1 MVLISHRYKFIYIKN
16 IKVAGTSVES
26 FFEKYCINPNI
37 EYVKT
42 QRINTKISKYG
53 LIGFRGIESD
63 KKKFK
68 NTLGFTN
75 HMGCKGLKNKIPPNI
90 YNNYIKF
97 CVIRNPYDKMVSKY
111 FFSKSE
117 LSFKEFCK
125 KAKCVN
131 INRYTINGKNQ
142 CNILIRF
149 ENLKEDII
157 KICKILGI
165 KDYDIDNDL
174 PNYKSQNRNE
184 KKHYS
189 YYYDE
194 ETKNIVYNKHK
205 SEFIR
210 YKYKFEDKTN
220 N

>member
-75 HMGCKGLKNKIPPNI
+75 HMGCKDLKNKIPPKI

>member
-75 HMGCKGLKNKIPPNI
+75 HMGCKGLKNKIPPKI

>member
-75 HMGCKGLKNKIPPNI
+75 HMDCKGLKNKIPPKI

-131 INRYTINGKNQ
+131 INRYTINGRNQ